1 MVTLTSCPAFTA
13 LFMFGAICFY
23 TAKIA
28 LDDHLLSEKS
38 LTVLSGPADAR
49 DKSWHLDPFRI
60 RIKNQQTTLTNP
72 KDTVQTSHV
81 QGQQNTNKNPQ
92 SLKFPSKCTL
102 SENVIKYWEEE
113 TVDSFESPLR
123 NCSGLL
129 EKRIENRKYLAFQ
142 PDLGGWNNIR
152 MGKEIIY

>member
-1 MVTLTSCPAFTA
+1 MVTLTSCPVFTA
-13 LFMFGAICFY
+13 LFAFGAICLY

-38 LTVLSGPADAR
+38 LSLLFGPADAR
-49 DKSWHLDPFRI
+49 DKLWHLDPFRKRTENRQI
-60 RIKNQQTTLTNP
+60 TLVSS
-72 KDTVQTSHV
+72 KDTVQTSRM
-81 QGQQNTNKNPQ
+81 QDEQNTNKNPH
-92 SLKFPSKCTL
+92 SLKFPSKCML
-102 SENVIKYWEEE
+102 SENVIKYWEEV

-123 NCSGLL
+123 NSSGLS

-152 MGKEIIY
+152 MGKKIIH

>member
-13 LFMFGAICFY
+13 LFVFGAICFY

-38 LTVLSGPADAR
+38 LSVLFRPADAR
-49 DKSWHLDPFRI
+49 DKSWHLDPFRK
-60 RIKNQQTTLTNP
+60 RIEDHSNTLVSP
-72 KDTVQTSHV
+72 KDAARTSHV
-81 QGQQNTNKNPQ
+81 QGQHNTNKNPH
-92 SLKFPSKCTL
+92 SLKFPTKCAL

-113 TVDSFESPLR
+113 TEDSFESPLR
-123 NCSGLL
+123 NSSGSL

-152 MGKEIIY
+152 MGKEVIH